1 MCLGVIG
8 IVTAVID
15 LGGMAGAIVDLG
27 HRTVEAPVVAA
38 GDPAVGDHVLVHSG
52 YVVEVLDPADAAEM
66 LEARRL
72 MVEGAD

>member
-8 IVTAVID
+8 IVSRVLD
-15 LGGMAGAIVDLG
+15 LGGMAGAVVDLG

-38 GDPAVGDHVLVHSG
+38 DRPRVGDHVLVHTG
-52 YVVEVLDPADAAEM
+52 YVVEVLDPSDAAEM

-72 MVEGAD
+72 MVEGD